1 MAQLIFPSG
10 AFASTTIANIA
21 QVKIRKNIGKGLI
34 SNKVTTSIGG
44 VGRKRSLLLTTTQLT
59 SAMTG
64 TLKRRLLLPSGA
76 CLTTSTAQVRFFLAA
91 GQTPPPV
98 GKIYRAD
105 VSTQQL
111 FNGSRLVRGDLIPL
125 TLKVIGQ
132 KLAGL
137 NAIITAKR
145 LDNPLAAPLIKSG
158 SAIHQTAPVIDPQTG
173 IESVSGSFAFLAS
186 DTEGF
191 PDAEVELHYTF
202 KLTDGLGRVYTI
214 ECGSFTVYN
223 C

>member
-10 AFASTTIANIA
+10 AFASTLVTNITTI
-21 QVKIRKNIGKGLI
+21 KIRKNIGKGLI

-44 VGRKRSLLLTTTQLT
+44 VGRKRSLSLTTAQFT
-59 SAMTG
+59 SNLTG

-76 CLTTSTAQVRFFLAA
+76 VASTTTAKVRFFLAA
-91 GQTPPPV
+91 GQTPPPI

-105 VSTQQL
+105 IASQPAL
-111 FNGSRLVRGDLIPL
+111 NGSRLVRGDLIPL
-125 TLKVIGQ
+125 TLKITGI

-145 LDNPLAAPLIKSG
+145 KDDPLASPIIKSG

-173 IESVSGSFAFLAS
+173 VESVSGSFAIEPA

-191 PDAEVELHYTF
+191 PEKEVELGYFF
-202 KLTDGLGRVYTI
+202 KLTDGLGRIYTI
-214 ECGSFTVYN
+214 EIGTFTIYN
-223 C
+223 